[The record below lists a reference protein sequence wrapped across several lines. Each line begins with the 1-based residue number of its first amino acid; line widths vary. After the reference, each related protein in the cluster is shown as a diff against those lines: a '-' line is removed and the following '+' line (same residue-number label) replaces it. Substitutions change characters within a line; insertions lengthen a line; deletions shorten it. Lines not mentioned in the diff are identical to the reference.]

1 MVSDTPAATEQ
12 PPPRDV
18 LLVVRNEGALARGLQ
33 LDLKRAFHDRDFA
46 AECRDSA
53 GDILALAQE
62 LKQAGRQVA
71 MLVAENELEDLG
83 GIELVGQVRNLFPD
97 VRTILLVEHGELR
110 LALDAMNSGDVDYFF
125 VLPLQQAEE
134 QLVPVAADLL
144 EDWRGWM
151 AEEERAVRI
160 VGREGS
166 EHVHELRDFLSR
178 TQIHHRY
185 LDIQRDRQAARLMRA
200 APPGSALPLVVL
212 ADGTALSEPSRLEL
226 AEAIGLST
234 RPSRDEYD
242 LVIVGGGPAGLAAA
256 VYGAS
261 EGLRTALIERHAP
274 GGQAGQSTR
283 IENYLGFPSGLT
295 GTDLAQRAL
304 RQARRFGAEI
314 VYLRDADE
322 LRTDGDERVIGL
334 SEGSDLRARTVLL
347 SCGVSYRR
355 LEAPGIDRLVGKG
368 VFYGGSVVEAQGAA
382 GGDVVIVGGANS
394 AGQAALYFVRY
405 ARSVTMLVRS
415 DSLERRMSQYLV
427 DRIADC
433 PEIVVRT
440 GAEVAAAAGDDT
452 LESVEVRDVS
462 TGDTE
467 LLAAAGLFIFIG
479 AAPNTD
485 WLEGAVARDSMGFLL
500 TGGELTV
507 DEVSPPWPLTRE
519 PSFLETSIPGVFAAG
534 DVRHGSIK
542 RVASGVGEG
551 AMAVQLIHEYL
562 ARLRSGREATAL
574 SR

>member
-1 MVSDTPAATEQ
+1 VGREIPADAEA
-12 PPPRDV
+12 PPNDV
-18 LLVVRNEGALARGLQ
+18 LLVVRNEGALARALQ
-33 LDLKRAFHDRDFA
+33 IDLRRAFHDQDFH
-46 AECRDSA
+46 AECRDSP
-53 GDILALAQE
+53 DDALAVADE
-62 LKQAGRQVA
+62 LKQTGRQLALVVVES
-71 MLVAENELEDLG
+71 MLEGLA
-83 GIELVGQVRNLFPD
+83 GIELIGRARKLFPD
-97 VRTILLVEHGELR
+97 VRTILLVEHAELR

-125 VLPLQQAEE
+125 VLPLQESEA

-144 EDWRGWM
+144 DDWRRWM
-151 AEEERAVRI
+151 AEDENAVRI

-166 EHVHELRDFLSR
+166 EQVHELRDFLSR
-178 TQIHHRY
+178 TQIHHRCY
-185 LDIQRDRQAARLMRA
+185 DIQRDREAGRLLRES
-200 APPGSALPLVVL
+200 PPGSTLPLVIL
-212 ADGTALSEPSRLEL
+212 RDGTRLSEPSRLEL

-234 RPSRDEYD
+234 RPRHHEYD

-295 GTDLAQRAL
+295 GTDLSQRAL

-314 VYLRDADE
+314 VYLSEADE
-322 LRTDGDERVIGL
+322 LRADGDERVVGL
-334 SEGSDLRARTVLL
+334 SDGSDLLARTVLL

-355 LEAPGIDRLVGKG
+355 LEAPGIDGLVGKG
-368 VFYGGSVVEAQGAA
+368 VFYGGSVVDAQGAA
-382 GGDVVIVGGANS
+382 GHDVVIVGGANS
-394 AGQAALYFVRY
+394 AGQAALYFRQY
-405 ARSVTMLVRS
+405 ASSVTMLVRS

-427 DRIADC
+427 DRIAGCDD
-433 PEIVVRT
+433 IVVRT
-440 GAEVAAAAGDDT
+440 RAEVAAVTGEEA
-452 LESVEVRDVS
+452 LETVEVRDVA
-462 TGDTE
+462 TGE
-467 LLAAAGLFIFIG
+467 IAPLAAHGLFIFIG

-485 WLEGAVARDSMGFLL
+485 WLERAVAREPMGFLL
-500 TGGELTV
+500 TGRELTEG
-507 DEVSPPWPLTRE
+507 DASPSWPLTRD
-519 PSFLETSIPGVFAAG
+519 PFLLETCIPGVFAAG

-562 ARLRSGREATAL
+562 ARLRTGREASAI